1 MGRAFEDRW
10 GAPVRAGSA
19 DAVALLDQAVEDL
32 AALAGDP
39 VADAEAAVAAD
50 DSLVLGHIYRAY
62 LALYGTTPE
71 GVATAAEIVKKL
83 DAAVLGEREAHHL
96 RAARS
101 WADGDWEATARSLER
116 ALLCHPRDLLALK
129 VAQDLYFFLGNR
141 LELRDV
147 AARVLPAWPRS
158 RPGWGYVQGMY
169 AFGLEENAAYR
180 QAESRA
186 RAALDHNPRD
196 VWSVHALAHVF
207 EMEGSQRDGV
217 EFLTKSA
224 GDWSGSFFAIHNWWH
239 RTLYHLELGEID
251 EALALYDSP
260 IRAGRSTEWLDVVDA
275 AALLWRLSL
284 FGVDVT
290 DRAAQLAA
298 DIDDLVGDPVY
309 IFNDWHAVMAFGLA
323 GDQARVERVILANRH
338 LTAPTN
344 RMAAERAGLDLLE
357 AFGAFAAGRPDR
369 AIDLLID
376 IRPRANAVGGSH
388 AQRDVID
395 LTLIAAAAR
404 AGDDSLTRALVT
416 ERVARKP
423 SAETSARQLVILE
436 AGRFRAD
443 LMFRLRVIPIF
454 LPPLR
459 ARPGDVRLL
468 CGRLIAELNDRGRRR
483 VEHIA
488 PSAMAILEGYPF
500 PGNVRELKNML
511 EYAFAIGEGP
521 VLGPANLPPELSDP
535 QASIDDDAPAVPDPP
550 APHPPAREG
559 ISPRGAAVC
568 ARARAHRGQP
578 RPCGAESS
586 ACPG

>member
-1 MGRAFEDRW
+1 MGKAFTDRW
-10 GAPVRAGSA
+10 GVPVRADSA

-62 LALYGTTPE
+62 LALYATTPE
-71 GVATAAEIVKKL
+71 GVARAAEIVKTL

-116 ALLCHPRDLLALK
+116 ALLRHPRDLLALK

-147 AARVLPAWPRS
+147 AARVLPAWPRR

-169 AFGLEENAAYR
+169 AFGLEENAVYR

-207 EMEGSQRDGV
+207 EMEGRQRDGV
-217 EFLTKSA
+217 GFLSRTA
-224 GDWSGSFFAIHNWWH
+224 DDWSGSFFAIHNWWH

-260 IRAGRSTEWLDVVDA
+260 IRARPSTEWLDVVDA

-284 FGVDVT
+284 FGADVT

-323 GDQARVERVILANRH
+323 GDFSRVERVVLANRH

-344 RMAAERAGLDLLE
+344 ASAAARAGLDLLE

-376 IRPRANAVGGSH
+376 IRPRANVVGGSH

-404 AGDDSLTRALVT
+404 AGDDGLARALVT

-423 SAETSARQLVILE
+423 SAETSARQLV
-436 AGRFRAD
+436 
-443 LMFRLRVIPIF
+443 
-454 LPPLR
+454 
-459 ARPGDVRLL
+459 
-468 CGRLIAELNDRGRRR
+468 AENGGSL
-483 VEHIA
+483 
-488 PSAMAILEGYPF
+488 
-500 PGNVRELKNML
+500 
-511 EYAFAIGEGP
+511 
-521 VLGPANLPPELSDP
+521 
-535 QASIDDDAPAVPDPP
+535 
-550 APHPPAREG
+550 
-559 ISPRGAAVC
+559 AALDW
-568 ARARAHRGQP
+568 
-578 RPCGAESS
+578 
-586 ACPG
+586 

>member
-1 MGRAFEDRW
+1 MGKAFADRW
-10 GAPVRAGSA
+10 GVPVRAGSA

-217 EFLTKSA
+217 EFLSTSA

-260 IRAGRSTEWLDVVDA
+260 IRARRSTEWLDVVDA

-404 AGDDSLTRALVT
+404 AVDDSLARALVT

-423 SAETSARQLVILE
+423 SAETSARLLV
-436 AGRFRAD
+436 
-443 LMFRLRVIPIF
+443 
-454 LPPLR
+454 
-459 ARPGDVRLL
+459 
-468 CGRLIAELNDRGRRR
+468 AENGGSLDT
-483 VEHIA
+483 
-488 PSAMAILEGYPF
+488 
-500 PGNVRELKNML
+500 
-511 EYAFAIGEGP
+511 
-521 VLGPANLPPELSDP
+521 LGW
-535 QASIDDDAPAVPDPP
+535 
-550 APHPPAREG
+550 
-559 ISPRGAAVC
+559 
-568 ARARAHRGQP
+568 
-578 RPCGAESS
+578 
-586 ACPG
+586 

>member
-1 MGRAFEDRW
+1 LGKAFADRW
-10 GAPVRAGSA
+10 GVPARSGSA
-19 DAVALLDQAVEDL
+19 EAVALLDEAIEDL

-62 LALYGTTPE
+62 LALYGTTSE
-71 GVATAAEIVKKL
+71 GVATAAEMVKKL
-83 DAAVLGEREAHHL
+83 DEAVLGEREAHHL

-101 WADGDWEATARSLER
+101 WTDGDWEAATRSLER
-116 ALLCHPRDLLALK
+116 ALLCYPRDLLALK

-141 LELRDV
+141 LELRDA
-147 AARVLPAWPRS
+147 AARVLPAWPRGL
-158 RPGWGYVQGMY
+158 PGWGYVQGIY
-169 AFGLEENAAYR
+169 AFGLEENADYR

-207 EMEGSQRDGV
+207 EMEGSQREGV
-217 EFLTKSA
+217 EFLTASA
-224 GDWSGSFFAIHNWWH
+224 GHWSGSFFAVHNWWH

-251 EALALYDSP
+251 EALRLYDTP
-260 IRAGRSTEWLDVVDA
+260 IRANRSTQWLDVVDA

-298 DIDDLVGDPVY
+298 DIDELAGDPVY
-309 IFNDWHAVMAFGLA
+309 IFNDWHALMAFGLA
-323 GDQARVERVILANRH
+323 GDRARVERVILANRH

-344 RMAAERAGLDLLE
+344 RAAAERAGLDLLE
-357 AFGAFAAGRPDR
+357 AFAAFAAGRPDR

-404 AGDDSLTRALVT
+404 AGDDHLARALVA

-423 SAETSARQLVILE
+423 STEASARQLVAE
-436 AGRFRAD
+436 NGGSPDA
-443 LMFRLRVIPIF
+443 LRW
-454 LPPLR
+454 
-459 ARPGDVRLL
+459 
-468 CGRLIAELNDRGRRR
+468 
-483 VEHIA
+483 
-488 PSAMAILEGYPF
+488 
-500 PGNVRELKNML
+500 
-511 EYAFAIGEGP
+511 
-521 VLGPANLPPELSDP
+521 
-535 QASIDDDAPAVPDPP
+535 
-550 APHPPAREG
+550 
-559 ISPRGAAVC
+559 
-568 ARARAHRGQP
+568 
-578 RPCGAESS
+578 
-586 ACPG
+586 